1 MTLNI
6 ADLYEAVADAIPDRV
21 PLIFGS
27 SVPGSGQLDVQRR
40 SYLELDRR
48 ANRLAHHLQSIGVR
62 PGQHVGIHMR
72 NCIEYVECLLACLK
86 IRAVAINVNYRYTDA
101 ELVYLY
107 NNSEVVALVV
117 ESDYVPTV
125 AAALPQCPGLAHVLV
140 VGEAGTDLAGV
151 DVRAYE
157 PALAAQSDGRDFAPR
172 SADDHFVVYTGGT
185 TGMPKGVVWR
195 HEDFFYAALSGA
207 NLAGPPRRSVGEVV
221 DAAVAN
227 TNPTVLMLIPPL
239 MHGAAIYSLLTAF
252 LSGAPRVLARTFDPE
267 QVLRLVEA
275 ESIAG
280 ITVVGDAIAGPI
292 ADAVAEHGSRYDLT
306 SLKLIGSG
314 GALFSP
320 ALKDRL
326 REMLPGLVV
335 KDAFGASESGNDGVV
350 EFGAD
355 GTKRIRSNPNMLLVD
370 ERNRVLDADSAEPGF
385 IARRGHV
392 PLAYFGDPDK
402 TAATFPTVDGVRLA
416 VLGDMGRREAD
427 GTIVLLGRG
436 STCINSG
443 GEKVYPEEVELALKT
458 HPAVLDALVAG
469 APDARFGEKVA
480 AVVALR
486 DGHEDVDTAELAEHC
501 RAHVAGYKIPR
512 SIVVV
517 PAVLRSPSGKADYR
531 WAKETVAQA

>member
-1 MTLNI
+1 MSLNI
-6 ADLYEAVADAIPDRV
+6 ADLYEAVTDAIPDRV
-21 PLIFGS
+21 ALIFGS
-27 SVPGSGQLDVQRR
+27 SVPGTDELEVQRR
-40 SYLELDRR
+40 SYVELDRR
-48 ANRLAHHLQSIGVR
+48 ANRLAHHLLSIGVQ
-62 PGQHVGIHMR
+62 PGQHVGLHMR
-72 NCIEYVECLLACLK
+72 NCLEYVETLLACMK
-86 IRAVAINVNYRYTDA
+86 IRAVAVNVNYRYTDA
-101 ELVYLY
+101 ELAYLY
-107 NNSEVVALVV
+107 NNSEIVALVV
-117 ESDYVPTV
+117 ETDYAATV
-125 AAALPQCPGLAHVLV
+125 AATLPQCPGLRHLLLV
-140 VGEAGTDLAGV
+140 GDAGV
-151 DVRAYE
+151 RFDGIEAQDYE

-172 SADDHFVVYTGGT
+172 SEDDHFVVYTGGT

-207 NLAGPPRRSVGEVV
+207 NLSGPPRRSAAEVV

-227 TNPTVLMLIPPL
+227 TSPTVLMLIPPL
-239 MHGAAIYSLLTAF
+239 MHGAAVYSLLTAF
-252 LSGAPRVLARTFDPE
+252 LMGAPRVIARTFDPE
-267 QVLRLVEA
+267 QVLRMVES
-275 ESIAG
+275 ERIVG

-292 ADAVAEHGSRYDLT
+292 ADAIDASGSRYDLS

-350 EFGAD
+350 EFDAD

-370 ERNRVLDADSAEPGF
+370 GQNRVLAAESAEPGF

-392 PLAYFGDPDK
+392 PIEYFGDPEK

-469 APDARFGEKVA
+469 VADARFGERVA

-486 DGHEDVDTAELAEHC
+486 EGCEVDTSELTEHC
-501 RAHVAGYKIPR
+501 RLHVAGYKIPR

-517 PAVLRSPSGKADYR
+517 PAVVRSPSGKADYR
-531 WAKETVAQA
+531 WAKETVAQG